1 MSIPEQQ
8 TGEVL
13 DEVAAMLRDVIGE
26 EWIADVDIGM
36 ETSFV
41 TDLEIESVEM
51 VALAERVHERFG
63 EGVDIAGWLSGLGI
77 YELSELTVGDL
88 VGHVAR
94 NL

>member
-1 MSIPEQQ
+1 MSVPEQH

-13 DEVAAMLRDVIGE
+13 DEVATLLRNVIGE

-51 VALAERVHERFG
+51 VALAERVHERYG
-63 EGVDIAGWLSGLGI
+63 EDVDIAGWLSGLGI

-88 VGHVAR
+88 VGHVAGK
-94 NL
+94 L